1 MKAPLWCFLFR
12 MRLKRIYRFHKWSGL
27 IAGCFIFLL
36 SLTGS
41 LLVFHQELDD
51 LQYRQYLHAENDQAV
66 SIDKA
71 YESIVSRYST
81 WDIRLIRFSDN
92 PSETLVFQLR
102 RPDDRLMVFVHPSS
116 GELIKVVPQSDSAV
130 FWVLKLHYSLHAGIA
145 GETIIFLAGILFAF
159 SLFTGLFVYR
169 KMILKTLLFR
179 TRFNTSNKNTLS
191 SSLHRYVGVW
201 AVLFNLIMALSGL
214 VISYEILIAG
224 LKGTKPAILN
234 SPAITTVSID
244 KILNEYRAQNPAFNP
259 SYIRFPTKANDKI
272 NISGALDNKSKFY
285 SKFYNVSTADIH
297 TGELSP
303 VISIKPLPAFV
314 RGLHFIEYGN
324 WSFKLLFLFVGLTG
338 PVLSITGYVLWKR
351 KQNALCFS

>member
-1 MKAPLWCFLFR
+1 M
-12 MRLKRIYRFHKWSGL
+12 
-27 IAGCFIFLL
+27 AGCFIFLI

-41 LLVFHQELDD
+41 ILVFHQGLED
-51 LQYRQYLHAENDQAV
+51 LQYSEYLHVENDKVV

-71 YESIVSRYST
+71 YAGIVSRYSS

-102 RPDDRLMVFVHPSS
+102 RPDNRLMVFVHPSD

-145 GETIIFLAGILFAF
+145 GETLIFLAGILFVS
-159 SLFTGLFVYR
+159 SLFTGLFIYR

-179 TRFNTSNKNTLS
+179 TRFNTRSTNTLS
-191 SSLHRYVGVW
+191 SSLHRHVGVW

-214 VISYEILIAG
+214 VISYEILSAG
-224 LKGTKPAILN
+224 IKGTKHAKLN
-234 SPAITTVSID
+234 SPAITAVSID
-244 KILNEYRAQNPAFNP
+244 KILNEYKVQYPEFNP
-259 SYIRFPTKANDKI
+259 SYIRFPANAYDKI
-272 NISGALDNKSKFY
+272 QISGTLKNKSKFY

-297 TGELSP
+297 TGDLSP
-303 VISIKPLPAFV
+303 VISIKPLSAFV

-324 WSFKLLFLFVGLTG
+324 WILKFLFLIVGLTG
-338 PVLSITGYVLWKR
+338 PVLSITGYVLWRRR
-351 KQNALCFS
+351 KG